1 MGKHFNLQLVT
12 VVLLFS
18 SIVSSFYNQE
28 MININRMPVRLR
40 DECELRVNYDLEYNT
55 CRKNA
60 FDVWYVY
67 HIRDRI
73 KHICCLQW
81 NLIEC
86 QRKSVYKL
94 CDRNDFKDFMAR
106 KDDWIYQ
113 NERQQCFD
121 YPYGSYKCSFSSEIP
136 DWTIGVITFV
146 SFMIV
151 VALGIVLI
159 CYCVEK
165 LCKR

>member
-1 MGKHFNLQLVT
+1 
-12 VVLLFS
+12 
-18 SIVSSFYNQE
+18 

-55 CRKNA
+55 CRKKA

-73 KHICCLQW
+73 KYYCCLRW
-81 NLIEC
+81 NLVEC

-94 CDRNDFKDFMAR
+94 CDRNEHRNDLRDFMAR
-106 KDDWIYQ
+106 KDDWIY
-113 NERQQCFD
+113 ELEAHQCFD
-121 YPYGSYKCSFSSEIP
+121 YRYGSYKCSFSSGIP
-136 DWTIGVITFV
+136 DWTIGLIIFV
-146 SFMIV
+146 SLMIV

-159 CYCVEK
+159 CYCVK
-165 LCKR
+165 NLCKR

>member
-1 MGKHFNLQLVT
+1 M
-12 VVLLFS
+12 LLFS
-18 SIVSSFYNQE
+18 SITSSFYNQE

-55 CRKNA
+55 CRKKA

-73 KHICCLQW
+73 KYYCCLRW
-81 NLIEC
+81 NLVEC

-94 CDRNDFKDFMAR
+94 CDRNEHRNDLRDFMAR
-106 KDDWIYQ
+106 KDDWIY
-113 NERQQCFD
+113 ELEAHQCFD
-121 YPYGSYKCSFSSEIP
+121 YRYGSYKCSFSSGIP
-136 DWTIGVITFV
+136 DWTIGLIIFV
-146 SFMIV
+146 SLMIV

-159 CYCVEK
+159 CYCVK
-165 LCKR
+165 NLCKR